1 MSRIKA
7 MQQALD
13 ALLSHVS
20 AYPHMDKGYMVD
32 AREALR
38 EALTED
44 TLQQHATSYQE
55 MEQSDPTDER
65 TKLISRLRLG
75 ASILRDRGINED
87 FAAIA
92 DDAAD
97 MLGADAAWYAK
108 GDRLMNASFS
118 PLFSAGQWWAD
129 RPWGK
134 KT

>member
-1 MSRIKA
+1 MSKKV
-7 MQQALD
+7 MQLALD

-20 AYPHMDKGYMVD
+20 AYPYMDKGYMVD
-32 AREALR
+32 AREALHA
-38 EALTED
+38 ALAED
-44 TLQQHATSYQE
+44 ALQHHTDAYQM
-55 MEQSDPTDER
+55 MEQPRPTCER
-65 TKLISRLRLG
+65 NELINRLRLG
-75 ASILRDRGINED
+75 ASISRDRGINED